1 MNIPISKPYFGE
13 EEKKAILEPLDT
25 GWVVQGPK
33 VAEFEK
39 LFASFTG
46 TPHAI
51 AVTSCTTAL
60 QLAMVAMNVQPG
72 DEVILPAF
80 TWVATANVVEM
91 QGAKPVFVDIDL
103 ETFNIAPESIEDA
116 ITDKTKAIIPVSLF
130 GVSAPMREIMDIA
143 QRHHLTVVEDDA
155 CATGAGYQDKHAGI
169 LADIA
174 CFSFHP
180 RKAITT
186 GEGGMIITAKD
197 EVAEVVRSLRDHG
210 ASVND
215 LTRHHGSRSYLLPEF
230 NMVGY
235 NYRMTDFQGA
245 VGVIQMGRLEWIL
258 GERARIARRY
268 DEALNEFS
276 WLRTPITPS
285 DRQHG
290 YQAYVCL
297 FQPEA
302 PSIQNVKKLNQ
313 ARNALMDK
321 LEAKGIATRPGTH
334 AVHMLGYYRRKYGI
348 QPEDFPNA
356 YIADQLSLTLP
367 LYVQLSEQEQDYV
380 ISNLAELVTTFKV

>member
-1 MNIPISKPYFGE
+1 MKIPISKPYFGE
-13 EEKKAILEPLDT
+13 EEKNAVLEPLDT

-60 QLAMVAMNVQPG
+60 QLAMVAMNIQPG

-103 ETFNIAPESIEDA
+103 ETFNMDPEKVEEA
-116 ITDKTKAIIPVSLF
+116 ITPKTKAIIPVSLF
-130 GVSAPMREIMDIA
+130 GVSAAMREVMDIA
-143 QRHHLTVVEDDA
+143 KQHRLVVVEDDA
-155 CATGAGYQDKHAGI
+155 CATGAWYQGKHAGI

-186 GEGGMIITAKD
+186 GEGGMIITPND
-197 EVAEVVRSLRDHG
+197 EVAKFVRSLRDHG
-210 ASVND
+210 ASVSD
-215 LTRHHGSRSYLLPEF
+215 LTRHHGARSYLLPEF

-235 NYRMTDFQGA
+235 NYRMTDIQGA
-245 VGVIQMGRLEWIL
+245 VGVAQMGRLEWIL
-258 GERARIARRY
+258 EERARIARRY
-268 DEALNEFS
+268 DEALSEFS
-276 WLRTPITPS
+276 WLRTPVTPA
-285 DRQHG
+285 DRRHG

-302 PSIQNVKKLNQ
+302 PSLQNVKKLNQ

-334 AVHMLGYYRRKYGI
+334 AVHMLGYYRHKYGI

-356 YIADQLSLTLP
+356 YLADQLTLTLP
-367 LYVQLSEQEQDYV
+367 LYVQLSELEQDYV
-380 ISNLAELVTTFKV
+380 ISNLAELMTTAQG